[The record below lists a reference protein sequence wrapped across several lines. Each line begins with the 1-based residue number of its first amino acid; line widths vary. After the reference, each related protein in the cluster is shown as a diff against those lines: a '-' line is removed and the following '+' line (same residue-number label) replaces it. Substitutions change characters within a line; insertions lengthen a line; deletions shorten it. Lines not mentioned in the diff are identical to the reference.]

1 MEEVKWNKNAKMLR
15 KEVGEMITEKF
26 QERDQKMDKGKYKD
40 EDKPVP
46 MHKVWDAYA
55 TDMITQYSFGFNYGH
70 MESDG
75 FNKSFH
81 DAFMAVSE
89 FGHIALQMPWITPV
103 SSSIKVGA
111 FEQANRFLR

>member
-1 MEEVKWNKNAKMLR
+1 
-15 KEVGEMITEKF
+15 
-26 QERDQKMDKGKYKD
+26 
-40 EDKPVP
+40 

-70 MESDG
+70 MESEG
-75 FNKSFH
+75 FQKSFH

-103 SSSIKVGA
+103 SYLGHVLGFTKCVP
-111 FEQANRFLR
+111 

>member
-1 MEEVKWNKNAKMLR
+1 MLSR
-15 KEVGEMITEKF
+15 FSKKAISKF
-26 QERDQKMDKGKYKD
+26 EPFIRQSVSELCGRIAKYKD